1 MIYLYTGVP
10 GAGKTLFCLFDI
22 FKREDRENRPFF
34 IAGMKHLT
42 AEGEAV
48 LKPHYIEPKEWVN
61 CPDGSIVMIDE
72 AQFPMP
78 VRPAGQVPPDWI
90 QDLATHR
97 HKGLDI
103 YLTTQS
109 PMLIDVFVRRLVGK
123 HRHVNRVFGLKTV
136 SIFEWES
143 VQSDPNDYHAKK
155 QAVTTPRPY
164 PKKVFGWYESATIH
178 THQQKLPKMK
188 LLMLVLFLSAF
199 VGGIFGLFHVW
210 HRLHA
215 PERLAARSVA
225 PGRRVAAAR
234 PVPHY
239 LPPVR
244 PASAPP
250 VVSNTGYT
258 VRGSLAMGGRKVYLA
273 EDSHHDTLELSG
285 CKVYQNVVFCHAGGR
300 LLSVPSLDG
309 GGAGEPVYAGGGAR
323 RVAQAGP
330 VSVHPFGG

>member
-1 MIYLYTGVP
+1 MIFLYTGVP

-22 FKREDRENRPFF
+22 SRREDVANRPVF
-34 IAGMKHLT
+34 IAGMKPLT

-48 LKPHYIEPKEWVN
+48 LHPQYIEPKEWVN

-78 VRPAGQVPPDWI
+78 VRAAGQVPPDWI

-155 QAVTTPRPY
+155 QAVVTPRPY
-164 PKKVFGWYESATIH
+164 PKKVFGWYQSATIH

-188 LLMLVLFLSAF
+188 LVMLVLFLAALIGGL
-199 VGGIFGLFHVW
+199 VGLVHVW
-210 HRLHA
+210 HRLHHA
-215 PERLAARSVA
+215 PGEKKAGGVASARSVA
-225 PGRRVAAAR
+225 VVPVHHYVA
-234 PVPHY
+234 
-239 LPPVR
+239 PVR
-244 PASAPP
+244 AASAPP
-250 VVSNTGYT
+250 VVSSTGYV
-258 VRGSLAMGGRKVYLA
+258 VRGSLTMGPRTVYLA
-273 EDSHHDTLELSG
+273 EDSHHDVLQLTG
-285 CKVYQNVVFCHAGGR
+285 CKVYQDVVFCHAGGR
-300 LLSVPSLDG
+300 LLSIPSLDG
-309 GGAGEPVYAGGGAR
+309 GGQGQEVYPGDGAR

-330 VSVHPFGG
+330 VAVRPFGG